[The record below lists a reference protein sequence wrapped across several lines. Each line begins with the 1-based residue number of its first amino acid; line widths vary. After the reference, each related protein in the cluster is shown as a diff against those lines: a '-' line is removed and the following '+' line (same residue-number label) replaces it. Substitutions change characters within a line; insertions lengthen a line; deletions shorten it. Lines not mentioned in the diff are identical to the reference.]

1 MKMNY
6 SDKKQNSVKM
16 KSILVGLGGLLILG
30 IIFSIIQL
38 TTAAPDWPTVGHPWV
53 DMECDTNMCVNTGTS
68 LVGVGINS
76 PASKL
81 HVKDGHTW
89 GSDLSIDATG
99 TTGGRR
105 WLLISTGGNAGE
117 GQGKLLIKD
126 NTGGTRIAIDTAGQV
141 GIGTTGP
148 GQRLDVSGG
157 NIRTSGELISTNAN
171 QARFISGN
179 YGVIHRNDGSNYY
192 ILLTASGDQYGSWN
206 TLRPFRIA
214 NDTGHVYL
222 GNMHLA
228 GYLYDYNNS
237 AGSSGQVLTRSA
249 YGVAWQTSTSLPAGS
264 SGQTL
269 RHDGTSWVASSL
281 IRNDG
286 SNVGINIAP
295 SSSYRLNVS
304 GTGYFSGALTL
315 GTAGTQT
322 SHAVRADRSIS
333 TDTGISG
340 GGNLTADRTLSLT
353 YPSKSC
359 SSGYAIRS
367 FDLSSSAGPT
377 CEAVGGGG
385 GTLHCSLLTVGA
397 DCNSQYCSSLYDYDC
412 GLNKICRN
420 KGYAFFGTYYYVSGL
435 HGNAQK
441 WNCEGGW
448 STPMA
453 APRIYNIECCR
464 YQ

>member
-1 MKMNY
+1 MKINY
-6 SDKKQNSVKM
+6 SDKKQNNVRIRSM
-16 KSILVGLGGLLILG
+16 FIGLGGLLILG

-53 DMECDTNMCVNTGTS
+53 DMQCDANMCVNTGTS

-222 GNMHLA
+222 GNIHLA

-249 YGVAWQTSTSLPAGS
+249 YGVAWQTSTSLPTGS

-269 RHDGTSWVASSL
+269 RHDGTSWVASSVL
-281 IRNDG
+281 YNNG
-286 SNVGINIAP
+286 TNVGIGTTSP
-295 SSSYRLNVS
+295 SQKLHVAGNMRL
-304 GTGYFSGALTL
+304 TGYLYDYNNS
-315 GTAGTQT
+315 AG
-322 SHAVRADRSIS
+322 
-333 TDTGISG
+333 
-340 GGNLTADRTLSLT
+340 
-353 YPSKSC
+353 
-359 SSGYAIRS
+359 SSGQVLTRS
-367 FDLSSSAGPT
+367 TYGVTWQNAS
-377 CEAVGGGG
+377 G
-385 GTLHCSLLTVGA
+385 GTLDCINPSSGWVDSTQTYETCPSTHPIATGGGCSTYSTYRTISG
-397 DCNSQYCSSLYDYDC
+397 SY
-412 GLNKICRN
+412 
-420 KGYAFFGTYYYVSGL
+420 GYYGSEWWCVRGRCVEPFCDG
-435 HGNAQK
+435 
-441 WNCEGGW
+441 
-448 STPMA
+448 
-453 APRIYNIECCR
+453 RIQAHAVCCR
-464 YQ
+464 LQ